1 MPQINFEDFLSFE
14 EFLADPAAALKKA
27 QRQVEEAVEEEER
40 KLKLKKQSQ
49 EKENRK
55 RYERAI
61 ASLSSLYS
69 DLRAQKN
76 LDEIES
82 QIDSTGAAA
91 DRAIEK
97 LESQISSL
105 KRENKKKDKQI
116 EELKKELE
124 ETKELQQ
131 KLSSTLTN
139 DQKNQ
144 VIRQLYNKGIILTAD
159 DYYNDFID
167 EHSEELDFAEA
178 QRKLEEHKQ
187 RLEQEIIDFENEEFE
202 ENPFAVDLN

>member
-1 MPQINFEDFLSFE
+1 MAKINFEDFLNYSDFI
-14 EFLADPAAALKKA
+14 ADPVAALNKA
-27 QRQVEEAVEEEER
+27 QQKVEEAIAEQERQLKEKQQLQEED
-40 KLKLKKQSQ
+40 
-49 EKENRK
+49 NRK

-61 ASLSSLYS
+61 ASLSNLYF
-69 DLRAQKN
+69 DLRSQKG
-76 LDEIES
+76 LDQLEN
-82 QIDSTGAAA
+82 QINSNGQAA
-91 DRAIEK
+91 DQAIQQ
-97 LESQISSL
+97 LENQISSL
-105 KRENKKKDKQI
+105 RNESKMKDKQI
-116 EELKKELE
+116 EELKRELE

-187 RLEQEIIDFENEEFE
+187 RIEQEIIDFENEKFE
-202 ENPFAVDLN
+202 ENPFAVNLN

>member
-1 MPQINFEDFLSFE
+1 MTNFEVNFNDIMSDAELIAEARTAAKAEAETYKKQQYEKLRQIAFEQLKSKFLAEEKAKIDKEFEEKKASLQSQIN
-14 EFLADPAAALKKA
+14 
-27 QRQVEEAVEEEER
+27 
-40 KLKLKKQSQ
+40 
-49 EKENRK
+49 
-55 RYERAI
+55 
-61 ASLSSLYS
+61 
-69 DLRAQKN
+69 
-76 LDEIES
+76 
-82 QIDSTGAAA
+82 
-91 DRAIEK
+91 
-97 LESQISSL
+97 SL
-105 KRENKKKDKQI
+105 KEENKKKDQQI
-116 EELKKELE
+116 EDLKKELK

-167 EHSEELDFAEA
+167 EHSEELDFAEV
-178 QRKLEEHKQ
+178 QRKLDEHKQ

>member
-1 MPQINFEDFLSFE
+1 MTNFEVNFNDIMSDAELIAEARQAAKAEAETYRKQQYQELRQIAFEQLKAKFLAEEKAKIDKEFEEKKTSLQNQIN
-14 EFLADPAAALKKA
+14 
-27 QRQVEEAVEEEER
+27 
-40 KLKLKKQSQ
+40 
-49 EKENRK
+49 
-55 RYERAI
+55 
-61 ASLSSLYS
+61 
-69 DLRAQKN
+69 
-76 LDEIES
+76 
-82 QIDSTGAAA
+82 
-91 DRAIEK
+91 
-97 LESQISSL
+97 SL
-105 KRENKKKDKQI
+105 KEENKMKDQQI

-202 ENPFAVDLN
+202 ENPFAVNLN

>member
-1 MPQINFEDFLSFE
+1 MPQINFENFLNFE
-14 EFLADPAAALKKA
+14 DFLADPAAALKAA
-27 QRQVEEAVEEEER
+27 QRKVEEAVEEEER
-40 KLKLKKQSQ
+40 KLRAKKQSQ
-49 EKENRK
+49 EEENRK

-69 DLRAQKN
+69 DLRTQKN
-76 LDEIES
+76 LDEIEN
-82 QIDSTGAAA
+82 QINSVGAAA
-91 DRAIEK
+91 DRAIEE

-105 KRENKKKDKQI
+105 KRENQIKDKQI
-116 EELKKELE
+116 EDLRKELE

-202 ENPFAVDLN
+202 ENPFAVNLN

>member
-1 MPQINFEDFLSFE
+1 MPQINFENFLNFE
-14 EFLADPAAALKKA
+14 DFLADPAAALKKA

-40 KLKLKKQSQ
+40 KLKAKKQSQ
-49 EKENRK
+49 EEENKR

-69 DLRAQKN
+69 DLRSQKN
-76 LDEIES
+76 LDELEN

-91 DRAIEK
+91 DRAIEE

-144 VIRQLYNKGIILTAD
+144 VIRQLYNKNIILTAD

>member
-1 MPQINFEDFLSFE
+1 MAQINFENFLNFE
-14 EFLADPAAALKKA
+14 DFLADPAAALKKA

-40 KLKLKKQSQ
+40 KLKAKKQSQ
-49 EKENRK
+49 EEENRK

-69 DLRAQKN
+69 DLRTQKN
-76 LDEIES
+76 LDELES
-82 QIDSTGAAA
+82 QINSAGAAA
-91 DRAIEK
+91 DRAIEE

-105 KRENKKKDKQI
+105 KEENKTKDKQI
-116 EELKKELE
+116 EDLKKELE
-124 ETKELQQ
+124 ETKEIQQ

-139 DQKNQ
+139 DQKSQ
-144 VIRQLYNKGIILTAD
+144 VIRQLYGKGIILTAD

-167 EHSEELDFAEA
+167 EHSEELDFAEV

-187 RLEQEIIDFENEEFE
+187 RLEQEIIDFENEIYEP
-202 ENPFAVDLN
+202 NPFAVDLN

>member
-1 MPQINFEDFLSFE
+1 MTNFEVDFNDIMSDAELIAEARAAAQKEVETYRKQQYEELRKIAFEQLKAKFLAEEKAKIDKEFE
-14 EFLADPAAALKKA
+14 E
-27 QRQVEEAVEEEER
+27 
-40 KLKLKKQSQ
+40 
-49 EKENRK
+49 K
-55 RYERAI
+55 RT
-61 ASLSSLYS
+61 S
-69 DLRAQKN
+69 
-76 LDEIES
+76 IES
-82 QIDSTGAAA
+82 QIN
-91 DRAIEK
+91 
-97 LESQISSL
+97 SL
-105 KRENKKKDKQI
+105 KEENKMKDQQI
-116 EELKKELE
+116 EELRKELK

-202 ENPFAVDLN
+202 ENPFAVDLS

>member
-1 MPQINFEDFLSFE
+1 MAKINFEDFLNYSDFIS
-14 EFLADPAAALKKA
+14 DPVAALNRAQKK
-27 QRQVEEAVEEEER
+27 VEEAIEEQERQLKEKQQLQEEN
-40 KLKLKKQSQ
+40 
-49 EKENRK
+49 NRK

-61 ASLSSLYS
+61 ASLSNLYF
-69 DLRAQKN
+69 DLRSQKG
-76 LDEIES
+76 LDQLEN
-82 QIDSTGAAA
+82 QINSDGEAA
-91 DRAIEK
+91 DHAIEQ
-97 LESQISSL
+97 LENQISSL
-105 KRENKKKDKQI
+105 RDENRIKDKQI

-187 RLEQEIIDFENEEFE
+187 RIEQEIVDFENQVYE
-202 ENPFAVDLN
+202 ENPFAVNLN

>member
-1 MPQINFEDFLSFE
+1 MAQFDFEVDLSDIMSDVNLIEQARQAAKAEAEAYKKRKEEELRRLAFEQLKEKFLAEEKAKIDKEFEEKATSLQSQIN
-14 EFLADPAAALKKA
+14 
-27 QRQVEEAVEEEER
+27 
-40 KLKLKKQSQ
+40 
-49 EKENRK
+49 
-55 RYERAI
+55 
-61 ASLSSLYS
+61 
-69 DLRAQKN
+69 
-76 LDEIES
+76 
-82 QIDSTGAAA
+82 
-91 DRAIEK
+91 
-97 LESQISSL
+97 SL
-105 KRENKKKDKQI
+105 KEENKMKDQQI
-116 EELKKELE
+116 ENLKKELE

-202 ENPFAVDLN
+202 ENPFAVNLN